1 VRDLTDKSV
10 NSKIEM
16 KRKSRLPRQKTVEE
30 LQELL
35 KRANNKEELE
45 KIQALSVVLNS
56 EDKQID

>member
-1 VRDLTDKSV
+1 MRDLTDKSV

-16 KRKSRLPRQKTVEE
+16 KRRSRLPRQKTLEE